1 MSDLFIFS
9 KLPQETNSEYAT
21 RILYRNIIDVV
32 LKPGEVL
39 RDNEIAQQLGI
50 SRTPVREAFVY
61 LRTQRLVNSFP
72 QSYSC
77 VSKINL
83 DYVDEGIFMRQTLEC
98 RILEEVIAKASSSDV
113 AMLGKLIKQQ
123 EIHISQND
131 PAAFNHADYEFH
143 RTLFDIA
150 DKPWCF
156 SNMQQITTHH
166 DRIRAL
172 VIRLGEGGKEMS
184 IPYQDHCK
192 IYDMI
197 LSRTNPPDIRDF
209 MLRHIGYRRL
219 LPDLL
224 EKYPNYF
231 ESNPEKDSTKR

>member
-1 MSDLFIFS
+1 MSDLVVFP
-9 KLPQETNSEYAT
+9 KLSQETNSDYAT

-39 RDNEIAQQLGI
+39 HDNEIAQQLGI
-50 SRTPVREAFVY
+50 SRTPVREAFVH

-77 VSKINL
+77 VSKISL

-98 RILEEVIAKASSSDV
+98 RILEEVIEKASSTDIAS
-113 AMLGKLIKQQ
+113 LSKLLKQQ
-123 EIHISQND
+123 EIYIAQNN
-131 PAAFNHADYEFH
+131 PSAFNRADYEFH
-143 RTLFDIA
+143 RKLFDIA

-156 SNMQQITTHH
+156 TNMQQITTHH
-166 DRIRAL
+166 NRIRAL
-172 VIRLGEGGKEMS
+172 VIRLGEGGEEMAV
-184 IPYQDHCK
+184 PYRDHCK
-192 IYDMI
+192 IYEMI
-197 LSRTNPPDIRDF
+197 LSRTNIPDLRDF

-224 EKYPNYF
+224 EKYPDYF
-231 ESNPEKDSTKR
+231 ENIQK